1 MYDIFLSDDMYWL
14 NLFWALLNVESVI
27 GDDVEFVVVIRQLL
41 TTW

>member
-14 NLFWALLNVESVI
+14 NLFWALLNVECII

>member
-1 MYDIFLSDDMYWL
+1 MYDIFVSDNMYWL
-14 NLFWALLNVESVI
+14 NLFWALLNFESII